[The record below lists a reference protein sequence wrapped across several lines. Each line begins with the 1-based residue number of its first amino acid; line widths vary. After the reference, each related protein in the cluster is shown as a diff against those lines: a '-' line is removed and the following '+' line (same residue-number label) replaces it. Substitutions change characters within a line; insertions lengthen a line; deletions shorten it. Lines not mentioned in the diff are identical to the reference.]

1 VSANNDSKRAYK
13 NSLKL
18 KFLKPPKQIHLLDS
32 LFTSKELNHHTKP
45 LLLLA
50 GNTRALVHDRP
61 TDKDGIIVHRYRAAA
76 ALLLLLFSSIII
88 IIIVVVFEKRKK
100 KSGDENKRKMR
111 HVEGVHLAKRGRF
124 GPKSS
129 RRGGPNDGY
138 SADFTTDGREKRG
151 RESVVFRGE
160 FSGGSGDGEFRARD
174 GGFDSRY
181 VVVVMMTRRTSLDGF
196 EFEMLWEDILSKRAR
211 ERRRFLSR
219 FLSHTCTLF
228 FRFRV
233 RFNAS
238 IINT

>member
-1 VSANNDSKRAYK
+1 
-13 NSLKL
+13 
-18 KFLKPPKQIHLLDS
+18 
-32 LFTSKELNHHTKP
+32 
-45 LLLLA
+45 
-50 GNTRALVHDRP
+50 
-61 TDKDGIIVHRYRAAA
+61 
-76 ALLLLLFSSIII
+76 
-88 IIIVVVFEKRKK
+88 
-100 KSGDENKRKMR
+100 MR

-129 RRGGPNDGY
+129 RRGGTNDGY

-181 VVVVMMTRRTSLDGF
+181 VMMMRRTSLDDGF
-196 EFEMLWEDILSKRAR
+196 DFEMLWEDILSKRAR

-219 FLSHTCTLF
+219 FLSHMCTLF

-238 IINT
+238 IINTLLLLSFADRALGFLSISRQKQMGKLW

>member
-1 VSANNDSKRAYK
+1 
-13 NSLKL
+13 
-18 KFLKPPKQIHLLDS
+18 
-32 LFTSKELNHHTKP
+32 

-50 GNTRALVHDRP
+50 GNTRARSFTTDP
-61 TDKDGIIVHRYRAAA
+61 DDKDGIIVHRYRAAA